1 MTVCGPRK
9 RHLLMVEAFNWLGQQ
24 VRLGQA
30 VKFPVKCLH
39 PRVSLDSHTGL
50 LVNYLEV
57 MSGVE
62 QFTICSCK
70 MFGLCFFLFFFLFFF
85 LLNCFLQWA
94 LCPSAFHP
102 AFLLHS
108 SSNMLLTVAS
118 CLLLPGCG
126 PNEYWFH
133 SSNFLC
139 LLSVKSI
146 QRSEVSGASSRQTR
160 TRRYPKS

>member
-1 MTVCGPRK
+1 MGPGRGTSWWLK
-9 RHLLMVEAFNWLGQQ
+9 RLIGWDSRSDWGRQLNFKSSVFI
-24 VRLGQA
+24 
-30 VKFPVKCLH
+30 
-39 PRVSLDSHTGL
+39 RVSLNSHTGL

-57 MSGVE
+57 MSGLE

-70 MFGLCFFLFFFLFFF
+70 MVGLFLCVFSWTVFCRGLCVYQLFV
-85 LLNCFLQWA
+85 
-94 LCPSAFHP
+94 PP
-102 AFLLHS
+102 LLHS
-108 SSNMLLTVAS
+108 SSSMLLTVAS

-146 QRSEVSGASSRQTR
+146 QRSEVSSGASSRQMR
-160 TRRYPKS
+160 TRRCPKS